1 MSKNIDTQD
10 DNLSPFSRKKKI
22 YEKRDL
28 SNSLEE
34 KQEEINHRVVEVEIE
49 DQELEKTEPEEPKQ
63 DLDSKLEDTDF
74 NEVDNANISEEKTP
88 ENLPKKSNILSKIG
102 TFIKNHKKQ
111 IRLALLTLFL
121 LGVFG
126 ATATGLWLIQRYNS
140 LGDVVSQATSIDEG
154 SIVYDKNNKEIYRY
168 NSDGRQREI
177 VDIKD
182 IPEEMKG
189 SIIGLE
195 DENFYENPVGIP
207 WQNLVGATLQ
217 CFISSGNNCRGG
229 SGLSQQLIKNVTS
242 DDSRTYGRKINELLL
257 AIKFNREIGS
267 TDQERQDKVLE
278 SYLNWVSFGRNT
290 YGVQAAS
297 KSYFGKSVNDKLT
310 LPESCYLASMVQR
323 PSTFSEAIEIEIKNR
338 QTPETKTPN
347 PNWDTLEARKN
358 ACLEK
363 HFRLNLKNRG
373 GERFIKNENE
383 LKELQAQKVEFK
395 PKPKT
400 EQPYGHLQNYITEQ
414 LISNLDINETQLST
428 KGYRIYTTF
437 DLDIQ
442 NKAQEIIQTT
452 AQERIIDNGGNNAAS
467 VILDGP
473 SGEVVAMIGSRD
485 FNDESILGQVNV
497 ATSPRQPGSSFKPY
511 VYASAFNNGFNP
523 GTVLTDVSTDFGN
536 YRPANFSRTTRGVT
550 NIRSSLA
557 DSLNIPAV
565 KSVYLSQENGSNPNG
580 VGGINNVLNLAES
593 AGVKLPYKDNCINVA
608 TSLGTCE
615 VTALS
620 HAAGINTLL
629 HDGNYKAPKI
639 FKKIILK
646 DRFDNQETDV
656 LANSNVPAYKDKDA
670 AIDPLAARQIANV
683 MSDYGARSVGTW
695 GNERKILQLDDWT
708 GDNQVAAKTGTT
720 SDVKDT
726 WTVGGSPLYTV
737 VVWAGNTD
745 GKPMDST
752 ALSTQTAGKTWQ
764 DIMVYLHTDKTKV
777 GFSKEGLIATG
788 LDPNTGLLGSGKT
801 ELLTPDQISILKKAE
816 QNLNDPSYDPTQ
828 NSIIQNRTPV
838 VSRKLNINKLDGK
851 ILPKLAPGQ
860 TPYPVELV
868 EEKVCTQVISEFPR
882 IASWFDP
889 AKGLQQRLTNATPCP
904 TESSSLDLTKE
915 GPNITTNLDKTK
927 SIPLI
932 IKIQA
937 KSKLETATIKTL
949 SFNIGGVEIQK
960 VENTGVLEIDLSE
973 LKDQA
978 GTKDVI
984 IKATDSL
991 GLSSELV
998 IEGINFSNK
1007 TSNSSSSKSSS
1018 SNSSKSSSS
1027 NSSSSAFS
1035 STSSSSSNSSI

>member
-1 MSKNIDTQD
+1 MSKNIGAQD

-28 SNSLEE
+28 NDELKET
-34 KQEEINHRVVEVEIE
+34 NHRVVEVEIE
-49 DQELEKTEPEEPKQ
+49 DEKIEKSELEEVKE
-63 DLDSKLEDTDF
+63 DLDSKIEDSDVNQAGEF
-74 NEVDNANISEEKTP
+74 NEGEEKNS
-88 ENLPKKSNILSKIG
+88 EDLPKKPGLLAKVG
-102 TFIKNHKKQ
+102 TFLKNHKKQ
-111 IRLALLTLFL
+111 IRSAFLTLFL
-121 LGVFG
+121 LGIFG
-126 ATATGLWLIQRYNS
+126 ATAAGLWLIQRYNS

-168 NSDGRQREI
+168 NSEGRQREI
-177 VDIKD
+177 VNIKD
-182 IPEEMKG
+182 IPEEMRG
-189 SIIGLE
+189 SIVGLE
-195 DENFYENPVGIP
+195 DENFYENQVGIP
-207 WQNLVGATLQ
+207 WQNLVGSTFK
-217 CFISSGNNCRGG
+217 CFISGGNDCRGG
-229 SGLSQQLIKNVTS
+229 SGLSQQLIKNVTGQN
-242 DDSRTYGRKINELLL
+242 SRTYGRKVNELLL

-267 TDQERQDKVLE
+267 TDEERQDKVLE
-278 SYLNWVSFGRNT
+278 NYLNWVYFGRNT

-297 KSYFGKSVNDKLT
+297 KSYFGKGVNDKLT
-310 LPESCYLASMVQR
+310 LPESCYLASMVQK
-323 PSTFSEAIEIEIKNR
+323 PDTFATVIDTEIKNR
-338 QTPETKTPN
+338 QTPDNKVPN
-347 PNWDTLEARKN
+347 PKWDTLEIRKN
-358 ACLEK
+358 SCLEK
-363 HFRLNLKNRG
+363 HYKLNLKNRG
-373 GERFIKNENE
+373 AEKFIKNETE

-395 PKPKT
+395 SKPKI

-414 LISNLDINETQLST
+414 LVSNLDINETQLST

-437 DLDIQ
+437 DLDVQ

-452 AQERIIDNGGNNAAS
+452 AQERVIDNGGNNSAS

-536 YRPANFSRTTRGVT
+536 YKPSNFSRTTRGIT

-580 VGGINNVLNLAES
+580 IGGINNVLNLAES
-593 AGVKLPYKDNCINVA
+593 AGVKFPYKDNCVNVTTA
-608 TSLGTCE
+608 LGTCE
-615 VTALS
+615 ITPLS
-620 HAAGINTLL
+620 QATGINTLL

-646 DRFDNQETDV
+646 DRFDNQEIDV
-656 LANSNVPAYKDKDA
+656 LSASNVPAYKDKEGA
-670 AIDPLAARQIANV
+670 VDPLVARQIANV

-726 WTVGGSPLYTV
+726 WAVGGSPLYTV

-764 DIMVYLHTDKTKV
+764 DIMVYLHADKTKV

-801 ELLTPDQISILKKAE
+801 ELLTPDQVSILKKAE
-816 QNLNDPSYDPTQ
+816 QNLNDPNYDPTQ
-828 NSIIQNRTPV
+828 NSIIQNRTPI

-851 ILPKLAPGQ
+851 ILPKLAQGQ
-860 TPYPVELV
+860 APYPPELV

-889 AKGLQQRLTNATPCP
+889 AKGLQQRLTDANPCP
-904 TESSSLDLTKE
+904 TEFTTLDLTKE

-927 SIPLI
+927 PVPLI

-937 KSKLETATIKTL
+937 NSKLETATIKIL
-949 SFNIGGVEIQK
+949 SFSIGGIEIKK
-960 VENTGVLEIDLSE
+960 VENTGSLEINLSE
-973 LKDQA
+973 LTGQT
-978 GTKDVI
+978 GIKDVI
-984 IKATDSL
+984 IKTTDSL

-998 IEGINFSNK
+998 IEGVNFSNK
-1007 TSNSSSSKSSS
+1007 ASSSSSSKSSS
-1018 SNSSKSSSS
+1018 STSSSNSSS
-1027 NSSSSAFS
+1027 NSSSSTFS
-1035 STSSSSSNSSI
+1035 SSGSTSSSSSI